1 MTPRVV
7 QSSRDII
14 DVMAGLLHQRIH
26 TQVNEK
32 LVRPSD
38 NRIIIGSNE
47 KIKREV
53 GWHNAISLEQ
63 SLKDIIDYW
72 QKAV

>member
-1 MTPRVV
+1 
-7 QSSRDII
+7 
-14 DVMAGLLHQRIH
+14 MAGLLHQRIH

-53 GWHNAISLEQ
+53 GRKVRMSQENSL
-63 SLKDIIDYW
+63 SNIIEYW
-72 QKAV
+72 RNGLFGAGR